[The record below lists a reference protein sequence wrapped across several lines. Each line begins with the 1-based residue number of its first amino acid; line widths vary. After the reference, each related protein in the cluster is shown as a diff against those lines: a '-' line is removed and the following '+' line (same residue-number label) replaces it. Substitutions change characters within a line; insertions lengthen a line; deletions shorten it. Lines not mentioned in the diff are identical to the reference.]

1 MTLGSDGEFKLWNS
15 DVDWVHG
22 HVPHELFSFKSP
34 FDKIEKISISP
45 DNLVVAAVRQ
55 NSLSLFGLAHRG
67 QNFTFEKVFNSPI
80 HQVEFDPVSN
90 FVAVTGDKLVRIFE
104 NYVGWM
110 ARVTEFTKTI
120 QVASNQTHVER
131 LQGQIEDAS
140 KNIDRLKK
148 LL

>member
-1 MTLGSDGEFKLWNS
+1 M
-15 DVDWVHG
+15 
-22 HVPHELFSFKSP
+22 PHELFSFKSP

-90 FVAVTGDKLVRIFE
+90 FVAVTGDKYSNICKFKKISLPIGWYE
-104 NYVGWM
+104 YSKITWVGWL
-110 ARVTEFTKTI
+110 V
-120 QVASNQTHVER
+120 
-131 LQGQIEDAS
+131 
-140 KNIDRLKK
+140 
-148 LL
+148 